1 MLMALLPLAG
11 WAEDLSSASVAVG
24 DVTYGTAAIGEPMVV
39 WEGETLTKDT
49 HYTLDTKF
57 YKEQDGAKVVAGTT
71 LATLPVGTYYV
82 KVTGVPANGF
92 NGDAYGEFKVTR
104 ANLTIT
110 VTSDPDPITK
120 VYDGTTTNPTGVT
133 LTWAGTG
140 YQNGETDATGGVS
153 GTLTWSYSNPNA
165 GDRAITFDGLSS
177 ANYTITYA
185 AKNITITQKPL
196 AAGMV
201 TAANFTKDYKGAA
214 YTPNT
219 DFAVTVKDGSTTLAQ
234 GTDYAVKVY
243 EEEGMTT
250 EDASPRNAGTYYV
263 GVVGLAGTNYSGGPI
278 AVGTLTINKA
288 NLTVLAN
295 DQAIDYDGATKV
307 SDAFDNTDYQF
318 IGLVGEDNAASIT
331 GAKTI
336 AISPAADAA
345 KVVAGTYTIA
355 PDQATF
361 TNANY
366 NIFVQ
371 NGTFTINK
379 LALTIKADNKTMT
392 LGQAE
397 PEYTATITGAVGTE
411 ENDMRDAAKGNVMV
425 ARETGDDDALG
436 AHTLVVSYNADADVF
451 KNYNVTATN
460 GTLTISGGTIV
471 VTVKPQTIAY
481 GDDETWSTPQEGR
494 DYFVNG
500 IAEEDKANLT
510 VTLTRANAS
519 TKTPGTYAITASANT
534 PTGYSAVNYVNS
546 TLTINKRELQ
556 VTALAQTL
564 AVGQAVDGLDLSK
577 IEFAEGHGLAFDDE
591 AEDILKLQFAAG
603 VTVDATTKKLT
614 TAGDFVG
621 GIEVALITDPNANYT
636 LTPTA
641 GDLTVTN
648 ALVLNRPAK
657 AVWEADNSTDDAAA
671 VIASANGKTV
681 DVTFGTFAMTAEKW
695 YPIVLPFA
703 TTVREVSA
711 NFGYAV
717 VNILNTANTDNT
729 KIAFKLHMGAIPAN
743 TPFVVKIDE
752 AKNMNT
758 VTFADKTIVESAA
771 PEVADA
777 SGVKFIGSYSH
788 KVGFAANEYF
798 FSVSASKND
807 YYYGSAT
814 NTTYMAPL
822 SAYFQ
827 VPDGE
832 AAARTIEFEE
842 PDGNTTA
849 IKVVNTENKVS
860 GEGWYTIGGVKL
872 QSAPVEKGVYIRN
885 GKKVVVK

>member
-1 MLMALLPLAG
+1 MLMSLLPLAG
-11 WAEDLSSASVAVG
+11 WAEDISTANVAVG
-24 DVTYGTAAIGEPMVV
+24 DVTYGTTAIGEPMVV
-39 WEGETLTKDT
+39 WQGETLTKTT
-49 HYTLDTKF
+49 HYTLSANF
-57 YKEQDGAKVVAGTT
+57 YQKVGEDYVNKGTS

-92 NGDAYGEFKVTR
+92 NGDAYGPFKINK
-104 ANLTIT
+104 APLTIT
-110 VTSDPDPITK
+110 VTSTPAAISK
-120 VYDGTTTNPTGVT
+120 VYDGTTNKPNGVT
-133 LTWAGTG
+133 LTWAGSG
-140 YQNGETDATGGVS
+140 YKNSETDATGGVD
-153 GTLTWSYSNPNA
+153 GTLTWSYSNANA
-165 GDRAITFDGLSS
+165 GERPITFGGLS
-177 ANYTITYA
+177 APNYEITYA
-185 AKNITITQKPL
+185 AKNITISQKPL

-250 EDASPRNAGTYYV
+250 EVASPRNADTYYV
-263 GVVGLAGTNYSGGPI
+263 GVVGLAGTNYNGGPI

-695 YPIVLPFA
+695 YSIVLPFE
-703 TTVREVSA
+703 TTVREVSH

-758 VTFADKTIVESAA
+758 VTFAGKTIVESAA

-788 KVGFAANEYF
+788 KVGFKANEYF
-798 FSVSASKND
+798 FSISASKNE
-807 YYYGSAT
+807 YYYGSET

-827 VPDGE
+827 VPE
-832 AAARTIEFEE
+832 NSAARKLEFEE
-842 PDGNTTA
+842 PDGSTTA
-849 IKVVNTENKVS
+849 IDIVAVGSKTMIN
-860 GEGWYTIGGVKL
+860 EGWYTVNGMKL
-872 QSAPVEKGVYIRN
+872 EGAPTEKGIYIRN
-885 GKKVVVK
+885 GKKVVLK